1 MPFLREN
8 PLCYYK
14 RQLYNEQNLVLC
26 PQNLEN
32 FFAETIMSETLLKQ
46 IEQGFEALKQL
57 TKKEEDELVAEDP
70 NVTLIF
76 TLWQNFECKSQYPFT
91 IPVRHNLYEN
101 STLRV
106 VLITKDPHAEW
117 KEKIR
122 ELDYPVEIKTYS
134 VKKFGER
141 FKETYNARQLIKDT
155 RCFLA
160 DSRVSHVLNTKLTEE
175 FYKKK
180 KIPILV
186 DLTGEDLAAPIDA
199 ALNSS
204 PVILPKGNKFAA
216 PVGKL
221 SWEAANIAENACDVI
236 NGIFAKVGKENIA
249 TIHIR
254 IPSSLTIPVYTA
266 DITSVIKE

>member
-1 MPFLREN
+1 MTFDLH
-8 PLCYYK
+8 
-14 RQLYNEQNLVLC
+14 
-26 PQNLEN
+26 
-32 FFAETIMSETLLKQ
+32 KQ
-46 IEQGFEALKQL
+46 VELGFQALQQL
-57 TKKEEDELVAEDP
+57 TKKDEDELVAEDP

-76 TLWQNFECKSQYPFT
+76 TLWQNYEYKTQYPFA
-91 IPVRHNLYEN
+91 IPVRHNLYEG

-106 VLITKDPHAEW
+106 VLITKDPHQEW

-160 DSRVSHVLNTKLTEE
+160 DSRVAHVLNTKLTKE
-175 FYKKK
+175 FYEKK

-186 DLTGEDLAAPIDA
+186 DLAGDDLITPITK
-199 ALNSS
+199 ALDSS

-221 SWEAANIAENACDVI
+221 SWEASNIADNACDVI
-236 NGIFAKVGKENIA
+236 NGIFEKVGKENIA

-254 IPSSLTIPVYTA
+254 VPSSTTIPIYTA